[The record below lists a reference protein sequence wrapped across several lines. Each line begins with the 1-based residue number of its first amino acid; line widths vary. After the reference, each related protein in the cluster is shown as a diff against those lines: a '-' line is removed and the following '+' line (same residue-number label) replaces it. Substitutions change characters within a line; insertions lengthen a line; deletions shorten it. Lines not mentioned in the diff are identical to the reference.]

1 MKTSEQGQKIKL
13 REIGSMIIVCMAKN
27 YRSASAFQNKYTQ
40 FSPSPHTLFKPYHW
54 AWWSPILHPARLLQA
69 GASCQTDWP
78 LRSQFVFPHWVTQCH
93 FCPSGYPDSTWI
105 PAPGAPSGL
114 PRTACCLVCVLTSWL
129 ESLFPSPLPVLVPPG
144 LLCAWHHL

>member
-54 AWWSPILHPARLLQA
+54 A
-69 GASCQTDWP
+69 
-78 LRSQFVFPHWVTQCH
+78 
-93 FCPSGYPDSTWI
+93 
-105 PAPGAPSGL
+105 
-114 PRTACCLVCVLTSWL
+114 
-129 ESLFPSPLPVLVPPG
+129 
-144 LLCAWHHL
+144 